1 METAIK
7 LDKGNNKEY
16 EVEAIYESEVYAKK
30 LDSGHYLPDL
40 YYLVL

>member
-1 METAIK
+1 MSHMK

-16 EVEAIYESEVYAKK
+16 KVKVICDSEIYAKK
-30 LDSGHYLPDL
+30 LDSGHYLLDF